1 MELLINKDLYEIS
14 IPLLIK
20 NFDRFFN
27 CKNFVRGCHVYV
39 KAWSPFLGECLL
51 GKKEPSNGVDK
62 NAVAVIRLHSCG
74 REEVVGHVPQN
85 ISKVVSLYLSLPHFY
100 LELVFTGK
108 HVNRESRFYGPEK
121 ASQWLDTR
129 ITKTEE
135 QLKIVNYYLK

>member
-1 MELLINKDLYEIS
+1 MELLINKDMYEIS

-20 NFDRFFN
+20 NVDRFFN
-27 CKNFVRGCHVYV
+27 CKNLARGCHVYV

-74 REEVVGHVPQN
+74 IEEVVGHVPQN

-108 HVNRESRFYGPEK
+108 RVNRESVT
-121 ASQWLDTR
+121 D
-129 ITKTEE
+129 
-135 QLKIVNYYLK
+135 LKFRQGFVFMGLKRPRNGWTQE